1 MNRVLE
7 HYKNEVMA
15 KLTEQFGYTTVMQ
28 VPKIDKIVVNM
39 GVGDS
44 ISNSKLLDA
53 AVEDLTQITGNKTF
67 VKKAI

>member
-39 GVGDS
+39 EIGRAHV
-44 ISNSKLLDA
+44 
-53 AVEDLTQITGNKTF
+53 
-67 VKKAI
+67 